1 MIVVSLLMWRMLTPL
16 QLTIKPMSDPRALSS
31 VLGATVRIAQR
42 MGIHDESVNCKH
54 PALEAELRRRLWW
67 SLILFDARISEM
79 TDFKLSTLLPT
90 WDCRVPSNTNDF
102 DYRTEMRLAPEA
114 LSVKSEALFAVVR
127 AEFGDFIRH
136 CSFHLDF
143 VNPALKKLARNHTA
157 SATNVDELTVFERKI
172 EEKYL
177 QYCDPHNPLHFM
189 TIWWARGQL
198 AKHRFVKDLSED
210 SKVIPARTDEQRDNS
225 ISNALTMIECDTQLM
240 SSELTAG
247 CRWAVYLNFPFPAY
261 VQVVQDLR
269 KRPFSRIAERA
280 WDIMSDNCTAR
291 FMNIDYV
298 DTVMGRRENPFF
310 TMFSSVVLQAW
321 SVREAAIAERGLAS
335 TGAIPSIVTQ
345 IKTRS
350 ASAEGEAAAQGDP
363 TTYEVCVGASS
374 VDSSMLPGM
383 NASSAYGSNEEVSA
397 FGSDPFAF
405 MFPQQS
411 MGMGVEGPLWGWP
424 GLNPDPSMGQGW

>member
-1 MIVVSLLMWRMLTPL
+1 MWRMLTAP

-31 VLGATVRIAQR
+31 VLGATMRIAQR
-42 MGIHDESVNCKH
+42 MGIHDENVNSTH

-67 SLILFDARISEM
+67 SLMLFDARISEM

-90 WDCRVPSNTNDF
+90 WDCRLPSNTNDF

-114 LSVKSEALFAVVR
+114 HGVTSEALFAVVR

-143 VNPALKKLARNHTA
+143 INPALKKLARNYTA
-157 SATNVDELTVFERKI
+157 HATNLDELTVFERKI

-210 SKVIPARTDEQRDNS
+210 SKVIAARTDEQRDTSN
-225 ISNALTMIECDTQLM
+225 SNALTMIECDTQLM
-240 SSELTAG
+240 SSELTTG
-247 CRWAVYLNFPFPAY
+247 CRWAIYLNFPFPAY
-261 VQVVQDLR
+261 VQAIQDLR

-291 FMNIDYV
+291 FMNVDYV
-298 DTVMGRRENPFF
+298 DTLMGKKENPFF

-335 TGAIPSIVTQ
+335 TGAVPSIVTQ
-345 IKTRS
+345 IKTRL
-350 ASAEGEAAAQGDP
+350 ASAEGEAASQGDP
-363 TTYEVCVGASS
+363 TTCHVGTGPSS

-383 NASSAYGSNEEVSA
+383 NVGSAYSSNEEVSV

-405 MFPQQS
+405 TFPQQS
-411 MGMGVEGPLWGWP
+411 MGFGVDAPIWGWP
-424 GLNPDPSMGQGW
+424 SLITDPLMGQGW